1 MWKSCARIVRK
12 GFKIGRIKLKSQL
25 GEPPSKFYNVET
37 GNENSLPKE
46 DLHNNGL
53 DFQWDD
59 WVWIGTHLLKKREG
73 GRRGVG
79 GGIQASLHWNIP
91 LE

>member
-1 MWKSCARIVRK
+1 MWKNCARIVMK
-12 GFKIGRIKLKSQL
+12 GFKIGRTKLKSQL
-25 GEPPSKFYNVET
+25 GEPPSKFYNVEI

-46 DLHNNGL
+46 DLHNIGL
-53 DFQWDD
+53 DFQWGD